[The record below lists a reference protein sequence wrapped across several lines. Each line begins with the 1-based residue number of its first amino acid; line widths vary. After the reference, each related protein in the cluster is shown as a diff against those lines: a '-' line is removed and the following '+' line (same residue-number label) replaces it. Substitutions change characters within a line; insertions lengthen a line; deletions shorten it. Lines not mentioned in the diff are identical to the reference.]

1 MKHCASC
8 GREISGAAS
17 VCEPCETWAAQ
28 QVANS
33 PIAAQTP
40 PASVSG
46 PAVGLPFVP
55 PLSAPG
61 RAADVTDSFSLSAPE
76 PPAMETTAWLPLSAP
91 EPAIDA
97 TASVPPSVPNPGVD
111 AVGAV
116 SAPTSMAVDKT
127 PAPATTSKRFGG
139 RQLGLIVGGVAV
151 VGVLMFTLMPSRA
164 VSGARAATTPER
176 VVPER
181 NAPVRSAANAPRPG
195 NPATAA
201 AATQAWSTQRRAYW
215 TGNQRHSVAFELPA
229 ENTVPIWMSQ
239 VRPLLIVRCLSRK
252 PEVFVF
258 TGSALKIE
266 PDTDD
271 HTVSFRFDDEAATT
285 VRWPDSAEHDALF
298 SPDAAGFAARLMHAR
313 TLRFGY
319 TPHNASPVE
328 AHFEVSGLPALI
340 EPAAKDCGW
349 KK

>member
-8 GREISGAAS
+8 GREIPEAVT
-17 VCEPCETWAAQ
+17 VCESCEAWAAD
-28 QVANS
+28 QVANAT
-33 PIAAQTP
+33 IAAQTP
-40 PASVSG
+40 PASVSVSA
-46 PAVGLPFVP
+46 PAVSLPFVP
-55 PLSAPG
+55 PLSAPD
-61 RAADVTDSFSLSAPE
+61 RATDVTDSLSLSAAE
-76 PPAMETTAWLPLSAP
+76 PPAMDTTAWLPLSAP

-97 TASVPPSVPNPGVD
+97 IAAVPPSAPKPGVD
-111 AVGAV
+111 GAGAV
-116 SAPTSMAVDKT
+116 SAPASMAVDKT
-127 PAPATTSKRFGG
+127 PAPATTATRLGG

-164 VSGARAATTPER
+164 VSGARAAIPER
-176 VVPER
+176 TVPER
-181 NAPVRSAANAPRPG
+181 SAAKAPR
-195 NPATAA
+195 AVSHAA
-201 AATQAWSTQRRAYW
+201 AAAPTQAWSTQRRAYW

-229 ENTVPIWMSQ
+229 ENTVSIWMSQ